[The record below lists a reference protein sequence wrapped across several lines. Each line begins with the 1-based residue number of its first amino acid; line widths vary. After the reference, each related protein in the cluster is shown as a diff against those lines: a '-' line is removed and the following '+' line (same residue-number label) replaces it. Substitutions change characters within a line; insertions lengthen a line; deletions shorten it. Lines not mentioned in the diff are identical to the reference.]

1 MRKFLMPLMAA
12 VFAAT
17 TFSALAEDPV
27 KAGGATEKPGRAVD
41 EAKTVKSGGSA
52 DKPGRAVDEAGAK
65 PKKHGKKKMK
75 KEAAP
80 APAAESK

>member
-17 TFSALAEDPV
+17 TFSVLAEDPV
-27 KAGGATEKPGRAVD
+27 KAGGATEKPGRAAD
-41 EAKTVKSGGSA
+41 ESKAAKSGGA
-52 DKPGRAVDEAGAK
+52 AEKPGRAADEAGAK
-65 PKKHGKKKMK
+65 AKKHGKKKMK
-75 KEAAP
+75 KDA